1 MLKDA
6 LSEIKTTD
14 FVAIPNS
21 SYLCHVIFE
30 SRKGA
35 V

>member
-14 FVAIPNS
+14 FVAISNS
-21 SYLCHVIFE
+21 SYLRHVIFE